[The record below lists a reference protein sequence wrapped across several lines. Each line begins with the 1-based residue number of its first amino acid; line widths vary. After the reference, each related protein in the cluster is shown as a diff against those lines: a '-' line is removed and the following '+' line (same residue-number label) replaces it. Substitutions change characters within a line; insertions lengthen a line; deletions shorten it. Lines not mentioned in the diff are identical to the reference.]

1 MNRWIVGIA
10 ASAALLVCAARE
22 TRAQAAASWPRVGA
36 RLVRLEEAP
45 MTETTL
51 PARNGKAPVTVSTP
65 QACARQLRD
74 ARTGR
79 EYLLRH
85 STMKQNFA
93 QHEAGDTTITTSRL
107 LAAEGEY
114 SRIELK
120 GDTLSTRVVTV
131 DCVTSRVV
139 ARSTGT

>member
-1 MNRWIVGIA
+1 
-10 ASAALLVCAARE
+10 
-22 TRAQAAASWPRVGA
+22 
-36 RLVRLEEAP
+36 
-45 MTETTL
+45 
-51 PARNGKAPVTVSTP
+51 
-65 QACARQLRD
+65 
-74 ARTGR
+74 
-79 EYLLRH
+79 
-85 STMKQNFA
+85 MKQNFA

>member
-1 MNRWIVGIA
+1 MNRWIVGVA
-10 ASAALLVCAARE
+10 ASAALLVCATRE
-22 TRAQAAASWPRVGA
+22 TRAQAAASWPRVGV
-36 RLVRLEEAP
+36 RLVRVEEAP

-51 PARNGKAPVTVSTP
+51 PARNGKVPVTVHTP

-85 STMKQNFA
+85 STMKQSFK
-93 QHEAGDTTITTSRL
+93 QHEAGDTTITTSRV

-114 SRIELK
+114 SRIELE

-131 DCVTSRVV
+131 DCVTTRVV